1 MLNRNLK
8 RFKNYFTSVKLI
20 DSVFYLKANS
30 KVLLSSLLFS
40 SLLGLFFIYILP
52 EDFFTVLLEFIKT
65 PESGLSVSQC
75 LPEAENIATAEVLP
89 DPLDLTNSNKSNS
102 NKWTW
107 KGYVATGIFL
117 CLFFYFMGVAPD
129 DAASLRLERPTQTE
143 LNLKPEYFDAY
154 FEAYFP
160 LPPPDKS

>member
-1 MLNRNLK
+1 MPNLNLK
-8 RFKNYFTSVKLI
+8 RFRNYFTSVKLI

-89 DPLDLTNSNKSNS
+89 DPLDLTNSNK
-102 NKWTW
+102 WTW

-143 LNLKPEYFDAY
+143 LNLKPEH
-154 FEAYFP
+154 FEAYFR
-160 LPPPDKS
+160 LPPPDNS